1 MHYINLI
8 LDFINTH
15 AVWSYIIIFL
25 VSFSE
30 SLAIVGLIMPGST
43 IMFGVGAIIAAGSL
57 DVKLVIII
65 AITGAIVGDGISFW
79 AGHYYKEKINKIWP
93 FSRYPG
99 LLKRG
104 GNFFH
109 RHGGKSVLIGRF
121 VGPVRPIIPV
131 IAGTMG
137 MSPLY
142 FTIINIISAIGWAFA
157 YIVPGII
164 LGASI
169 AVIGT
174 ISIRLAII
182 IVTIVFSM
190 WILFT
195 ISRKAYNFAENE
207 MPKYIESLRQ
217 WSSTYKISGN
227 ILSPFKRFIFYLFR
241 QHHGEETF
249 LAMLILIFVLALW
262 ISLGII
268 QDVLANDPIV
278 QADKAVYHFF
288 NSIRVRQIDHIFV
301 AITEI
306 GDSFINICIT
316 ITVFL
321 VLIIKRCF
329 RTSVLWL
336 ISFAGALFLV
346 QTLKWIMHLP
356 RPIVLYQGA
365 SAYSFPSGH
374 TTMSIVIFGFLCILL
389 IRNYHSAFKWL
400 IFTGA
405 LFITFSIALSRLY
418 LGVHWLSDVLG
429 GFFIGTLWVA
439 LMGILYL
446 KQPYEKIPKK
456 LLATITLSVF
466 IIAGCWHINNNI
478 KKDTVLYSLRKET
491 KYTTFERWN
500 TNDWSNLPVWRVD
513 MGGER
518 EQPLNFQFAGEKSRL
533 REYLLSKGWKKP
545 EPIDFKSL
553 LETLS
558 SKTSLQKLPVFPYLN
573 SGEVESLKL
582 VHYNG
587 DMRTVFR
594 MWDSDTNIMPDNITI
609 YAGMVEIQQLHNFSW
624 LLNLP
629 KDTHSYD
636 ASLQF
641 LKNDLT
647 DHYNFKKVTRP
658 FYDGYQ
664 DNNKLKWKGHILL
677 IWSDNQKNSIT
688 ENTKSKGN

>member
-8 LDFINTH
+8 LGFINTH
-15 AVWSYIIIFL
+15 AGWSYIIIFL

-43 IMFGVGAIIAAGSL
+43 IMFGVGAIIAAGGL
-57 DVKLVIII
+57 DIKLVIII
-65 AITGAIVGDGISFW
+65 AITGAIGGDGISFW
-79 AGHYYKEKINKIWP
+79 TGHYYKEKINKIWP

-104 GNFFH
+104 ENFFH

-137 MSPLY
+137 MPPLY

-182 IVTIVFSM
+182 IVIIVFSM
-190 WILFT
+190 WILFN
-195 ISRKAYNFAENE
+195 ISLKAYNFAKNE

-241 QHHGEETF
+241 QQHGEETF

-262 ISLGII
+262 ISLGIN

-288 NSIRVRQIDHIFV
+288 NSIRVRQIDHVFV
-301 AITEI
+301 AITEL
-306 GDSFINICIT
+306 GDSIINICIT
-316 ITVFL
+316 IAVFL
-321 VLIIKRCF
+321 ILIIKRCF

-336 ISFAGALFLV
+336 ISFTGALFLV

-389 IRNYHSAFKWL
+389 IRNYHSVFKWL

-418 LGVHWLSDVLG
+418 LGAHWLSDVLG

-439 LMGILYL
+439 LIGILYL

-456 LLATITLSVF
+456 LLATVTLSVF
-466 IIAGCWHINNNI
+466 IFAGSWHINNNI
-478 KKDTVLYSLRKET
+478 KQDTVLYSLRKET

-533 REYLLSKGWKKP
+533 RDYLLSKGWEKP
-545 EPIDFKSL
+545 SPIDFKSL

-594 MWDSDTNIMPDNITI
+594 MWDSDTNITPDNITI
-609 YAGMVEIQQLHNFSW
+609 YAGMVENQQLHNFSW

-629 KDTHSYD
+629 KDTRSYD
-636 ASLQF
+636 DSLQF

-647 DHYNFKKVTRP
+647 DHYNFKTVKRT

-664 DNNKLKWKGHILL
+664 DNNKIRWKGHILL
-677 IWSDNQKNSIT
+677 IW
-688 ENTKSKGN
+688 